1 MKASDVNA
9 FKGQFKDAVVGW
21 AGSMVDQM
29 LPNKVTARTLFK
41 NAIGN
46 MVNRFDGK
54 VNQLVDSAFLVF
66 GDSEGVVD
74 TDTTIDLLCG
84 MLDEMKPTDYSF
96 GFINATIGQGE
107 IKIQFPH
114 NIFSELVVGDLGGV
128 KFTTSDIKQLKN
140 YLS

>member
-9 FKGQFKDAVVGW
+9 FKGKFKDAIVGW

-46 MVNRFDGK
+46 AVNRFDGK

-66 GDSEGVVD
+66 GDSDGVVD

-128 KFTTSDIKQLKN
+128 KFTSSDIKQLKN
-140 YLS
+140 FLS

>member
-66 GDSEGVVD
+66 GDSDGVVD

>member
-9 FKGQFKDAVVGW
+9 FKGKFKDAVVGW

-46 MVNRFDGK
+46 AVNRFDGK

-66 GDSEGVVD
+66 GDSNGVVD

-84 MLDEMKPTDYSF
+84 MLDEMNPTDYSL

-107 IKIQFPH
+107 VKIQFPH

>member
-46 MVNRFDGK
+46 VVNRFDGK

-66 GDSEGVVD
+66 GDSDGVVD

-107 IKIQFPH
+107 VKIQFPH

-140 YLS
+140 FLS

>member
-21 AGSMVDQM
+21 AGSMIDQM
-29 LPNKVTARTLFK
+29 LPNKVTARTLVK

-46 MVNRFDGK
+46 AVNRFDGK

-66 GDSEGVVD
+66 GDSNGVVD

-84 MLDEMKPTDYSF
+84 MLDEMKPTDYSL
-96 GFINATIGQGE
+96 GFATATIGQGE
-107 IKIQFPH
+107 VKLQFPH
-114 NIFSELVVGDLGGV
+114 NIFSDLVVGDLGGV